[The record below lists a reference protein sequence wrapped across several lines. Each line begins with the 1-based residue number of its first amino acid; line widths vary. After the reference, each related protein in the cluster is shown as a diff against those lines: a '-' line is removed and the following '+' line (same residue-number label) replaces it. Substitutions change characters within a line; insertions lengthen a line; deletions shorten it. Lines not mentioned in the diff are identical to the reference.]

1 MSKMILCTNS
11 NGGIGYQNTIPW
23 HSSADF
29 KHFKE
34 ETTGKIVV
42 MGYKTWKS
50 LPRKPL
56 PGRMNIVLVSR
67 DYISREEVDSDPSVL
82 FLPETSLRSIIHNNP
97 DCVIMGGARIYKMA
111 LPYIDTVVL
120 SIVDNTEVCDTFF
133 KLDEEAESLNLTLEL
148 ASVKVLEDSTMVEYW
163 SNLK

>member
-82 FLPETSLRSIIHNNP
+82 FMPETSLCSIIHNNP

-111 LPYIDTVVL
+111 LPYIDIVVL

-133 KLDEEAESLNLTLEL
+133 KLDEEADALNLTLEL